1 MLSST
6 QEGFQTDLADRLGAL
21 RADGLKIVI
30 PAQCGS
36 HRCRPGF
43 ELHPTSELFIQ
54 TGGATDF
61 SCSDKKFRLSAGQVC
76 VMPHGVPHR
85 EVPVDTETPYGIL
98 VCLYDRNG
106 MFLHRAKAEADRRI
120 VGYGTLHL
128 AGVRCRDSFR
138 YLDDIAAAH
147 AMPAIHRKDF
157 IRSLLEAFLLTT
169 LTSLKLRSNLPAET
183 GSTLIVEAERLISM
197 RLGDHNL
204 SVQDLARNLGCTP
217 DHLSRQFHR
226 ERRITLI
233 NWIGTERVA
242 LAKDML
248 TDRRYNVTEVAW
260 ACGFKEPSYFIRI
273 FRRHTGTTPRSFRK
287 EAKPQS
293 FVQINQ

>member
-1 MLSST
+1 MPSSL
-6 QEGFQTDLADRLGAL
+6 QEDFQTDLAGTLGEL
-21 RADGLKIVI
+21 RSGRLKIII
-30 PAQCGS
+30 PEQCDL

-61 SCSDKKFRLSAGQVC
+61 TCAEKEIRLRTGQVC

-85 EVPVDTETPYGIL
+85 ETPVDTKTPYGIL

-106 MFLHRAKAEADRRI
+106 MFLHRARAGADRRI
-120 VGYGTLHL
+120 IGYGTLHI
-128 AGVRCRDSFR
+128 AGVQCRESFR
-138 YLDDIAAAH
+138 YLDDIATSS
-147 AMPAIHRKDF
+147 AIPQIYRKEF
-157 IRSLLEAFLLTT
+157 IRSLLEVFLLTA
-169 LTSLKLRSNLPAET
+169 LSSLKLRGTPPAET
-183 GSTLIVEAERLISM
+183 GSPLIVEAARLISM
-197 RLGDHNL
+197 RLGDHDL

-233 NWIGTERVA
+233 NWISAERVA

-248 TDRRYNVTEVAW
+248 TDRRYNVAEIAW

-287 EAKPQS
+287 ELTKLRLDKS
-293 FVQINQ
+293 II